1 MAAIRNVGRLR
12 QYLDMIN
19 SSWGSWTLFQDLLT
33 VLRRI
38 GDRHGQVSIA
48 NVATRWVLD
57 HPFVGAVL
65 IGKCDLRLLSSVCR
79 GVGCGSAQEFH
90 WRKC

>member
-1 MAAIRNVGRLR
+1 MVSSSLSK
-12 QYLDMIN
+12 YLYMIIKA
-19 SSWGSWTLFQDLLT
+19 WGDWQLFQELLS

-38 GDRHGQVSIA
+38 GDRYGGVSIA

-65 IGKCDLRLLSSVCR
+65 
-79 GVGCGSAQEFH
+79 VGT
-90 WRKC
+90 